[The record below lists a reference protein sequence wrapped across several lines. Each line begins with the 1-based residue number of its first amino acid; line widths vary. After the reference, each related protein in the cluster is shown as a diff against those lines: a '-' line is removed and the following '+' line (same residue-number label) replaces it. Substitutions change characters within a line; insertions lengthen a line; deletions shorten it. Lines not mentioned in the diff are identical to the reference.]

1 MKNSRKS
8 FWSGVL
14 FTLLV
19 VSLATP
25 ALAAVGKTIQVSTG
39 IQIFVD
45 GEKMEP
51 KDSNGNPVET
61 FIYNGTT
68 YVPLR
73 AVSQYL
79 GKTVRWD
86 GDTRSVYI
94 GEVPG
99 EQQTLMDVCPPYQS
113 DHFEELSK
121 VNVAGT
127 EYKKT
132 FRLGRDSRGTSYVN
146 SYGGWALF
154 NLNGQYNAL
163 SFDIGH
169 IDGQRMERSNLN
181 IFLDGEEAFSVELN
195 PEMLPTHYEVPL
207 HGALQMKIETG
218 MQGGFYSFIN
228 AEIK

>member
-1 MKNSRKS
+1 MKKSRKS

-14 FTLLV
+14 STLLV
-19 VSLATP
+19 ISLATP

-51 KDSNGNPVET
+51 KDANGNPVET

-79 GKTVRWD
+79 GKTVKWD

-99 EQQTLMDVCPPYQS
+99 EQQTLMDVCPPYQTEL
-113 DHFEELSK
+113 FEELSK
-121 VNVAGT
+121 VDVAGT
-127 EYKKT
+127 KYTKA
-132 FRLGRDSRGTSYVN
+132 FRLGAGAPPRALEFC
-146 SYGGWALF
+146 YGGWALF
-154 NLNGQYNAL
+154 NLNGQYNTL

-169 IDGQRMERSNLN
+169 IDGQRMEWSNLT
-181 IFLDGEEAFSVELN
+181 IILDGEEAFSVDLN

-218 MQGGFYSFIN
+218 MRGGLYTLIN